1 MSYTLTINGTERA
14 YTPGTL
20 SIESETGAR
29 KSASVELI
37 DRTGLVDY
45 AALMGTIVTVV
56 NDTDSSVEFA
66 GVLSEYDWETILGTE
81 AIAWSLGFAGYEAIC
96 DHVLIFDYYDSAS
109 YTLTSDVVAAIITDY
124 LAAYGIS
131 AGTIESGSSISE
143 ITFNGQSATEAL
155 NDLAKRD
162 GFIWWIDESKALQY
176 MAQTSYAAPWNIGY
190 HGITVVAVVGSAIL
204 PAVAAPDGV
213 TPNEGHYIML
223 GGSGSLD
230 NYANTIYQ
238 RGPEAG
244 ISDLRTES
252 QVGDGAR
259 TEFKLTY
266 RAHSNVSVTV
276 NAAAKTIGIKGVDS
290 GKDFYWSQ
298 GDDLIYQDEGGS
310 VLGAGDTLAVTY
322 RGQVSLFVKIEDKVE
337 IAARA
342 AAESTSGIY
351 EALFEDSSAIYLDLN
366 VSAAETH
373 LRQMPFSR
381 ADLTYKT
388 DIGGLRAGML
398 QHIEHTNRGVDD
410 DFLITSISA
419 DEQLDYTS
427 ESDKYNLRYTV
438 SCVNGEKADD
448 WLEYWRKIAGVKD
461 YSLRDN
467 ETVQICNKLAATVTM
482 SSVCSVSS
490 APSMVWNTNLW
501 DDGCAFW

>member
-45 AALMGTIVTVV
+45 AALMGTEVSIV
-56 NDTDSSVEFA
+56 NDDDSSVEFA
-66 GVLSEYDWETILGTE
+66 GVLSGYDWETVLGTE
-81 AIAWSLGFAGYEAIC
+81 AIAWSLTFAGYEAIC
-96 DHVLIFDYYDSAS
+96 DHVLIFDYYDSSS
-109 YTLTSDVVAAIITDY
+109 YTLTSDVVTAIITDY
-124 LAAYGIS
+124 LAAHGIS
-131 AGTIESGSSISE
+131 AGTIEGGSSISE
-143 ITFNGQSATEAL
+143 ITFNGQSASEAL

-162 GFIWWIDESKALQY
+162 GFIWWIDEDKALQY
-176 MAQTSYAAPWNIGY
+176 MAQTSYTAPWHVTAAEGNY
-190 HGITVVAVVGSAIL
+190 IT
-204 PAVAAPDGV
+204 
-213 TPNEGHYIML
+213 L

-238 RGPEAG
+238 RGPETG

-252 QVGDGAR
+252 QVGDGVR
-259 TEFKLTY
+259 FEFKLTY
-266 RAHSNVSVTV
+266 RAYSNVSVKV
-276 NAAAKTIGIKGVDS
+276 NNVAKTLGIKGTDS

-298 GDDLIYQDEGGS
+298 GDDIIYQDEGGA
-310 VLGAGDTLAVTY
+310 VLTAGDTLAVTY

-337 IAARA
+337 IATRA

-373 LRQMPFSR
+373 LRQMPFDR
-381 ADLTYKT
+381 ADLTYQT
-388 DIGGLRAGML
+388 DKGGLRAGML
-398 QHIEHTNRGVDD
+398 QHLVHTNRGVDD
-410 DFLITSISA
+410 DFLIISISA
-419 DEQLDYTS
+419 DEMLDYTS
-427 ESDKYNLRYTV
+427 DSNKYNLRYTI
-438 SCVNGEKADD
+438 SCVNGERADD

-467 ETVQICNKLAATVTM
+467 ETVQICNKLAATVNM

-490 APSMVWNTNLW
+490 APSMKWDTNLW
-501 DDGCAFW
+501 DDGSAFW